1 MSNFWGYHLILDCSG
16 CDESKMKNRA
26 DNSPPSIHKKDLM
39 KEETHEIKYADKH
52 KIIAKRKKYRKRE
65 VSIDQ

>member
-1 MSNFWGYHLILDCSG
+1 
-16 CDESKMKNRA
+16 
-26 DNSPPSIHKKDLM
+26 M